1 MKHRPN
7 TPNSAGL
14 AHREFRKK
22 SAGFTH
28 TNSKRSLGGFTIIEL
43 IFATLIFSMVMM
55 VILVSVFQVAR
66 IYYKGVS
73 ISNTNEVAR
82 TTVEDIANDV
92 RFANT
97 ADTTNINKTPTGWF
111 CVGLHRYSFVKF
123 VKVTN
128 ASINNKQSTG
138 IRQDVVNSGCPNP
151 NTPTSGKDA
160 RQLLGPDMQLNN
172 LVFNCANGACT
183 VGVHIIF
190 YGADNLVFKSSAHP
204 NTPSAALKD
213 PDATCSGNL
222 LSSQFCAAVDLQTK
236 VLQRL

>member
-1 MKHRPN
+1 MKPRLFS
-7 TPNSAGL
+7 TSNSA
-14 AHREFRKK
+14 
-22 SAGFTH
+22 
-28 TNSKRSLGGFTIIEL
+28 GFTIIEL
-43 IFATLIFSMVMM
+43 IFATLIFSLVMV
-55 VILVSVFQVAR
+55 VILVSVFQIAR

-73 ISNTNEVAR
+73 ISSTNEAAR

-92 RFANT
+92 RFANL
-97 ADTTNINKTPTGWF
+97 ADTTNFNSGYF
-111 CVGLHRYSFVKF
+111 CVGSHRYSFTKF

-128 ASINNKQSTG
+128 DDINRNLPTG

-151 NTPTSGKDA
+151 NILMSGTDA
-160 RQLLGPDMQLNN
+160 KQLLGPDMQLNN

-190 YGADNLVFKSSAHP
+190 YGADDLVFRSNLNPTHGPA
-204 NTPSAALKD
+204 AALKD

-222 LSSQFCAAVDLQTK
+222 QSSQFCAAVDLQTK